1 MTTEYTDKFSEATK
15 DLQEKSG
22 FVCETCNK
30 TYSRDKAVKQDM
42 SCCNRTLKELAQE
55 SFGP

>member
-1 MTTEYTDKFSEATK
+1 MSTKYSDRFSEASK
-15 DLQEKSG
+15 DLQHKSG

-30 TYSRDKAVKQDM
+30 TYDKDEAVKREM
-42 SCCNRTLKELAQE
+42 TCCNRTMKELMQE

>member
-1 MTTEYTDKFSEATK
+1 MATKYSDRFSEATK
-15 DLQEKSG
+15 KLQRKSG

-30 TYSRDKAVKQDM
+30 TYSKDEAVTKEM
-42 SCCNRTLKELAQE
+42 ACCDRTLKELMQE

>member
-1 MTTEYTDKFSEATK
+1 MTNYTDRFSEATEE
-15 DLQEKSG
+15 LQEKSG
-22 FVCETCNK
+22 FVCETCKK
-30 TYSRDKAVKQDM
+30 TYTRDKAVEKDM

>member
-1 MTTEYTDKFSEATK
+1 MSTKYSDRFSDATK
-15 DLQEKSG
+15 ELREKSG

-30 TYSRDKAVKQDM
+30 TYSKDEAVKKEM
-42 SCCNRTLKELAQE
+42 ACCNRTLKEFVQE

>member
-1 MTTEYTDKFSEATK
+1 MAKKYSDRFSEATK
-15 DLQEKSG
+15 ELQEKSG

-30 TYSRDKAVKQDM
+30 TYNKDDAVKKDM
-42 SCCNRTLKELAQE
+42 ACCNRTLKELVQE

>member
-1 MTTEYTDKFSEATK
+1 MSTKYSDRFSEASK
-15 DLQEKSG
+15 DLQDKSG

-30 TYSRDKAVKQDM
+30 TYDKDEAVKQDM
-42 SCCNRTLKELAQE
+42 TCCNRTLKELMQE